1 MSANLPPVLSE
12 MVPLKLFRPEA
23 ATPAAA
29 AGTWLLGGDL
39 PVTRMGYGAMQLA
52 GPRVFGPPRD
62 PDKARS
68 ALRRAIELGVTHI
81 DTSDYYGPYVT
92 NELLHDE
99 LSPYPADLVFATKVG
114 ARRDERGGWP
124 DWLDADGLKQ
134 AVHENLEH
142 LGIDR
147 MDVVN
152 LRVGGFQDPSA
163 GSVAEPFEV
172 LAGLREEGLIRH
184 LGVSN
189 VNAAQ
194 LDEALA
200 IAPVACVQNMYNIW
214 SRGDD
219 ELVDRCTEQMIAY
232 VPFFPLGSA
241 FQPTPSMD
249 AVDRVAAKHDATEHQ
264 VALAWLLHRSPAI
277 LVIPGS
283 ADPAHV
289 EENVAAAALRLD
301 LDDLSALETATG

>member
-1 MSANLPPVLSE
+1 MTSAT
-12 MVPLKLFRPEA
+12 
-23 ATPAAA
+23 TPAAA

-39 PVTRMGYGAMQLA
+39 PVNRMGYGAMQLA
-52 GPRVFGPPRD
+52 GTGVFGPPAD
-62 PDKARS
+62 PDKARA
-68 ALRRAIELGVTHI
+68 ALRRAVELGVDHI

-92 NELLHDE
+92 NEILREVLHPYPDE
-99 LSPYPADLVFATKVG
+99 LVLVTKVG
-114 ARRDERGGWP
+114 ARRDENGRWHP
-124 DWLDADGLKQ
+124 WLDADGLKQ

-142 LGIDR
+142 LGVDR

-152 LRVGGFQDPSA
+152 LRLG
-163 GSVAEPFEV
+163 AEDGPADTPLGEHFEV

-184 LGVSN
+184 LGLSN
-189 VNAAQ
+189 VTAGQ

-200 IAPVACVQNMYNIW
+200 IAPVVCIQNRFNIW
-214 SRGDD
+214 SREDD
-219 ELVDRCTEQMIAY
+219 ELVDRCNEQMIAY

-241 FQPTPSMD
+241 FEPMGPTGALD
-249 AVDRVAAKHDATEHQ
+249 GVAAKHEVSVHQ

-289 EENVAAAALRLD
+289 EDNVAAAALRLD
-301 LDDLSALETATG
+301 LDDLTGLEAAAG